1 VQGDDASSPSKCTF
15 LQGKNR
21 KANFKDFAAK
31 RSTWGGK
38 TAAAGVGLME
48 GLMECCVEEGRGI
61 GEDLN
66 L

>member
-1 VQGDDASSPSKCTF
+1 MHLPQVDAHFYKERIERQTSKT
-15 LQGKNR
+15 LQQ
-21 KANFKDFAAK
+21 K

-38 TAAAGVGLME
+38 TVAAGVGLME
-48 GLMECCVEEGRGI
+48 GLMECCEEEGRGI